1 MVVLTDP
8 ARRGVNRQ
16 QPSRVLRPAR
26 APLTHLTWLFPF
38 FMTTPLLMTSLNPR
52 PASYQLPPDDSPQ
65 SWIDRGN
72 LWHQAGDQAQAAA
85 CYQQAVELDPTAA
98 QAWFNL
104 GVARTLTGELD
115 LALDAYQQAIAM
127 RPRFARAHNNNGI
140 LLQARGDLDRA
151 GRCYRQAIQADPHY
165 ADPHYNAGLLAFSS
179 ANFTAAERAYK
190 RALQLEPTHAEARN
204 NLGNTLLELGRAR
217 EARRCFES
225 VIAAVPHHPEARW
238 NLGFTQ
244 LLLGDY
250 AAGWSNYEWRLKQA
264 GRQRRFHAP
273 RWDGSALAD
282 PSLLLW
288 NEQGLGDAIQF
299 ARFIPAV
306 QARGAEVHLETA
318 PPLERLF
325 ASLACQLIAPSNN
338 LETAWQIPLLSLPAL
353 FDTRLDTIPPAPYL
367 TATANHRSKFRALLA
382 ETLPPGDLR
391 IGLAWSGNPH
401 HQRDRQRSL
410 PPRLI
415 PSLTAGLP
423 GVSFVSV
430 QRGAPPPGVV
440 TFDDYIADF
449 ADTAGLM
456 ANLDLIVSVDTAA
469 AHLAGALGLPVWLL
483 LSYAPDF
490 RWLLDRE
497 DSPWYPSMRLFRQR
511 RLGDWSH
518 LLARVRAELVAR
530 RSAS

>member
-1 MVVLTDP
+1 MNTPHNSLP
-8 ARRGVNRQ
+8 ARFAPHPFPSAGVN
-16 QPSRVLRPAR
+16 
-26 APLTHLTWLFPF
+26 
-38 FMTTPLLMTSLNPR
+38 
-52 PASYQLPPDDSPQ
+52 PDGPQ
-65 SWIDRGN
+65 SWTNRGN
-72 LWHQAGDQAQAAA
+72 LWHQAGDHSQAAT
-85 CYQQAVELDPTAA
+85 CYQQAVEIDPTAA

-104 GVARTLTGELD
+104 GVVRTLTGELD
-115 LALDAYQQAIAM
+115 LALAAYRQAIST
-127 RPRFARAHNNNGI
+127 RPRFARAYNNAGI
-140 LLQARGDLDRA
+140 LLQTCGDARGA
-151 GRCYRQAIQADPHY
+151 VSYYRHASLADPHY
-165 ADPHYNAGLLAFSS
+165 ADPHYNSGLLAFAA

-190 RALQLEPTHAEARN
+190 RALHLKPSHAEARN

-217 EARRCFES
+217 EARRCFET
-225 VIAAVPHHPEARW
+225 VLAAVPQHPEARW

-250 AAGWSNYEWRLKQA
+250 AAGWSNYEWRLAQA
-264 GRQRRFHAP
+264 GRGQAERGPIGRGQAA
-273 RWDGSALAD
+273 RWQGQPLEGH
-282 PSLLLW
+282 PLLLW

-306 QARGAEVHLETA
+306 QARGAAVHLETA

-325 ASLACQLIAPSNN
+325 ASLACQLIAPSSNSA
-338 LETAWQIPLLSLPAL
+338 TAWQLPLLSLPAL

-367 TATANHRSKFRALLA
+367 TATANLRSKFRALLA

-391 IGLAWSGNPH
+391 VGLAWSGNPH
-401 HQRDRQRSL
+401 HQRDQQRSL

-415 PSLTAGLP
+415 PSLTASFRGDLP

-518 LLARVRAELVAR
+518 LLARVRTELVAR
-530 RSAS
+530 RSAL

>member
-1 MVVLTDP
+1 M
-8 ARRGVNRQ
+8 
-16 QPSRVLRPAR
+16 
-26 APLTHLTWLFPF
+26 
-38 FMTTPLLMTSLNPR
+38 
-52 PASYQLPPDDSPQ
+52 PQ
-65 SWIDRGN
+65 
-72 LWHQAGDQAQAAA
+72 
-85 CYQQAVELDPTAA
+85 
-98 QAWFNL
+98 
-104 GVARTLTGELD
+104 
-115 LALDAYQQAIAM
+115 
-127 RPRFARAHNNNGI
+127 
-140 LLQARGDLDRA
+140 
-151 GRCYRQAIQADPHY
+151 
-165 ADPHYNAGLLAFSS
+165 
-179 ANFTAAERAYK
+179 
-190 RALQLEPTHAEARN
+190 
-204 NLGNTLLELGRAR
+204 
-217 EARRCFES
+217 
-225 VIAAVPHHPEARW
+225 HPEARW

-250 AAGWSNYEWRLKQA
+250 AAGWSNYEWRLAQA
-264 GRQRRFHAP
+264 GRGQAERGPIGRGQAA
-273 RWDGSALAD
+273 RWQGQPLEGH
-282 PSLLLW
+282 PLLLW

-325 ASLACQLIAPSNN
+325 ASLACQLIAPSSNSA
-338 LETAWQIPLLSLPAL
+338 TAWQLPLLSLPAL

-391 IGLAWSGNPH
+391 VGLAWSGNPH
-401 HQRDRQRSL
+401 HQRDQQRSL

-415 PSLTAGLP
+415 PSLTGSLHGDLP

-518 LLARVRAELVAR
+518 LLARVRTELVAR
-530 RSAS
+530 RSAL

>member
-1 MVVLTDP
+1 MTTTHNPPPKPLP
-8 ARRGVNRQ
+8 ARFAPLPFPPSGVN
-16 QPSRVLRPAR
+16 
-26 APLTHLTWLFPF
+26 
-38 FMTTPLLMTSLNPR
+38 
-52 PASYQLPPDDSPQ
+52 PDGPQ
-65 SWIDRGN
+65 SWTHRGN
-72 LWHQAGDQAQAAA
+72 LWHQAGDQIQAAT

-104 GVARTLTGELD
+104 GVVRTLTGEVD
-115 LALDAYQQAIAM
+115 LALAAYQQAIAT
-127 RPRFARAHNNNGI
+127 RPRFARAYNNAGI
-140 LLQARGDLDRA
+140 LLQTCGDARGA
-151 GRCYRQAIQADPHY
+151 GTCYRHASQADPHY
-165 ADPHYNAGLLAFSS
+165 ADPHYNTGLLAFAA

-190 RALQLEPTHAEARN
+190 RALHLEPSHAEARN

-217 EARRCFES
+217 EARRCFET
-225 VIAAVPHHPEARW
+225 VIAAVPQHPEARW
-238 NLGFTQ
+238 NLGFAQ

-250 AAGWSNYEWRLKQA
+250 AAGWPNYECRVTQA
-264 GRQRRFHAP
+264 ERERHFRAP
-273 RWDGSALAD
+273 RWTGQSGAGQVLAHS
-282 PSLLLW
+282 SLRLW

-299 ARFIPAV
+299 ARFIPHV

-325 ASLACQLIAPSNN
+325 ASLACQLIASSSH
-338 LETAWQIPLLSLPAL
+338 LETAWHLPLLSLPAL

-367 TATANHRSKFRALLA
+367 TAAPSHRSKFRALLD
-382 ETLPPGDLR
+382 ETLPPGNLR
-391 IGLAWSGNPH
+391 VGLAWSGNPH

-415 PSLTAGLP
+415 PALTGALP

-518 LLARVRAELVAR
+518 LLARVHTELLAR
-530 RSAS
+530 RSTL

>member
-1 MVVLTDP
+1 
-8 ARRGVNRQ
+8 
-16 QPSRVLRPAR
+16 
-26 APLTHLTWLFPF
+26 
-38 FMTTPLLMTSLNPR
+38 MTTPHNSQ
-52 PASYQLPPDDSPQ
+52 PASFAPLPFPPSGVNPDGPQ
-65 SWIDRGN
+65 SWTNRGN
-72 LWHQAGDQAQAAA
+72 LWHQAGDQIQAAT

-104 GVARTLTGELD
+104 GVVRTLTGELD
-115 LALDAYQQAIAM
+115 LALAAYQQAIAT
-127 RPRFARAHNNNGI
+127 RPRFARAYNNAGI
-140 LLQARGDLDRA
+140 LLQTRGDARGA
-151 GRCYRQAIQADPHY
+151 GSCYRHAAQADPHY
-165 ADPHYNAGLLAFSS
+165 ADPHYNSGLLAFAA

-190 RALQLEPTHAEARN
+190 RALHIEPSHAEARN

-217 EARRCFES
+217 EARRCFET
-225 VIAAVPHHPEARW
+225 VIAASPQHPEARW

-250 AAGWSNYEWRLKQA
+250 AAGWPNYEFRLTQA
-264 GRQRRFHAP
+264 ERERQFRAS
-273 RWDGSALAD
+273 RWQGQLLEGH
-282 PSLLLW
+282 PLLLW
-288 NEQGLGDAIQF
+288 NEQGLGDAIQL

-325 ASLACQLIAPSNN
+325 ASLACQLIAPSSQ
-338 LETAWQIPLLSLPAL
+338 LKTAWQLPLLSLPTL
-353 FDTRLDTIPPAPYL
+353 FETRLDTIPPAPYL
-367 TATANHRSKFRALLA
+367 TATASHRSKFRALLA
-382 ETLPPGDLR
+382 ETLPPGNLR
-391 IGLAWSGNPH
+391 VGLAWSGNPN

-415 PSLTAGLP
+415 PSLTGALP

-469 AHLAGALGLPVWLL
+469 AHLAGALGVPVWLL
-483 LSYAPDF
+483 LSFAPDF

-518 LLARVRAELVAR
+518 LLANVHAELAAR
-530 RSAS
+530 RSAL

>member
-1 MVVLTDP
+1 
-8 ARRGVNRQ
+8 
-16 QPSRVLRPAR
+16 
-26 APLTHLTWLFPF
+26 
-38 FMTTPLLMTSLNPR
+38 MTTPLLMTTPHNPQ
-52 PASYQLPPDDSPQ
+52 PARFAPLPFPPSGLHPEGPL
-65 SWIDRGN
+65 SWINRGN
-72 LWHQAGDQAQAAA
+72 LWHQSGDQIQAAT

-115 LALDAYQQAIAM
+115 LALAAYRQAIST
-127 RPRFARAHNNNGI
+127 RPRFARAYNNAGI
-140 LLQARGDLDRA
+140 LLQTRGDAHGA
-151 GRCYRQAIQADPHY
+151 GSCYRHAAQADPHY
-165 ADPHYNAGLLAFSS
+165 ADPHYNSGLLAFAA

-190 RALQLEPTHAEARN
+190 RALHLEPSHAEARN

-217 EARRCFES
+217 EARRCFET
-225 VIAAVPHHPEARW
+225 VIAAVPQHPEARW
-238 NLGFTQ
+238 NLGFSQ

-250 AAGWSNYEWRLKQA
+250 AAGWSNYEWRFAQA
-264 GRQRRFHAP
+264 ERQRRFKAP
-273 RWDGSALAD
+273 RWEGQPLEGQ
-282 PSLLLW
+282 PLRLW

-306 QARGAEVHLETA
+306 LARGAEVHLETA

-325 ASLACQLIAPSNN
+325 ASLACQLIAPSSN
-338 LETAWQIPLLSLPAL
+338 LETAWQLPLLSLPAL
-353 FDTRLDTIPPAPYL
+353 FNTRLDTIPPAPYL
-367 TATANHRSKFRALLA
+367 TATANHRSKFRSLLA

-391 IGLAWSGNPH
+391 VGLAWSGNPH

-423 GVSFVSV
+423 GISFVSV

-497 DSPWYPSMRLFRQR
+497 DSPWYPTMRLFRQR

-518 LLARVRAELVAR
+518 LLARVRTELLAR
-530 RSAS
+530 RK